1 MTLFTSDFVS
11 NQPKLYCHFF
21 RIMKDFKICN
31 LLHMAQFYNL
41 GTTSSKHRN
50 KTTTGLDSDIRF
62 TY

>member
-1 MTLFTSDFVS
+1 
-11 NQPKLYCHFF
+11 
-21 RIMKDFKICN
+21 MKDFKICN

-50 KTTTGLDSDIRF
+50 ETTTGLDSDFRF